1 MYASSIYT
9 SENNRISSIIDMHP
23 KGKLKCAGTVN
34 VPVIS
39 WGLDFTTLDLKDAEI
54 ELDRQFKAGN

>member
-1 MYASSIYT
+1 
-9 SENNRISSIIDMHP
+9 MHP